1 MGYIFIVLSAL
12 SYCIMSIFVKLAGE
26 QLATIQIVFV
36 RGVITLF
43 VTYLILSKKGI
54 KPLGKNR
61 DVLMIRGLVG
71 SIALLLVYESLQR
84 FSLSEATIIQYLYPI
99 FTALFSGFMLSEHI
113 SKKIILSIISGL
125 IGVYVILDFPVLN
138 LGEAH
143 KMDIII
149 AISGAIL
156 TGLSYVMVK
165 KASNLEESPYVIM
178 FYFPL
183 FTVPLSM
190 LFLFDNWVMPSL
202 LIWVYLIMVGVSS
215 QFGQI
220 FLTYGYE
227 LLPASKAAMT
237 SYLQVPF
244 SVIAGIIIFK
254 DVITLNFIFGTAIIL
269 FTILIMIKRD
279 KVNNLEKKLI

>member
-1 MGYIFIVLSAL
+1 MGYIFIVLSAF

-36 RGVITLF
+36 RGMITLL
-43 VTYLILSKKGI
+43 VTYLILLKKRI
-54 KPLGKNR
+54 NPLGKNR
-61 DVLMIRGLVG
+61 NVLLIRGLVG
-71 SIALLLVYESLQR
+71 SIALFLVYESLQR
-84 FSLSEATIIQYLYPI
+84 LSLSEATVIQYLYPI
-99 FTALFSGFMLSEHI
+99 FTALFAGLLLSEHI
-113 SKKIILSIISGL
+113 GKKIFFSIVFGL
-125 IGVYVILDFPVLN
+125 LGVYIILDFSIFKIEKVPRIDVVISL
-138 LGEAH
+138 
-143 KMDIII
+143 
-149 AISGAIL
+149 SGAIL
-156 TGLSYVMVK
+156 TGLSYVLVK
-165 KASNLEESPYVIM
+165 KASNLKESPYVIM

-190 LFLFDNWVMPSL
+190 LFLTDNWIMPSA
-202 LIWVYLIMVGVSS
+202 LIWLYLIVVGISS

-254 DVITLNFIFGTAIIL
+254 DVITPNFIFGTTIIL
-269 FTILIMIKRD
+269 ITILMMIKNDR
-279 KVNNLEKKLI
+279 VNNLEK

>member
-26 QLATIQIVFV
+26 QIATIQIVLV
-36 RGVITLF
+36 RGVITLL
-43 VTYLILSKKGI
+43 VTYLIILKKGI

-71 SIALLLVYESLQR
+71 SIALFLVYESLQR
-84 FSLSEATIIQYLYPI
+84 LSLSEATVIQYLYPI
-99 FTALFSGFMLSEHI
+99 FTALFAGFILSEHI
-113 SKKIILSIISGL
+113 SKKIFFSIISGL
-125 IGVYVILDFPVLN
+125 IGVYITLDFPILN
-138 LGEAH
+138 IGDASR
-143 KMDIII
+143 MDIII
-149 AISGAIL
+149 SLSGAIL

-165 KASNLEESPYVIM
+165 KASNLKESPYVIM

-190 LFLFDNWVMPSL
+190 LFLTGNWVMPST
-202 LIWVYLIMVGVSS
+202 LIWAYLIVVGISS

-227 LLPASKAAMT
+227 LLPASKAALT

-254 DVITLNFIFGTAIIL
+254 DVITPNFIFGTTIIL
-269 FTILIMIKRD
+269 FTILMMIQRD
-279 KVNNLEKKLI
+279 RMNNLDKYL